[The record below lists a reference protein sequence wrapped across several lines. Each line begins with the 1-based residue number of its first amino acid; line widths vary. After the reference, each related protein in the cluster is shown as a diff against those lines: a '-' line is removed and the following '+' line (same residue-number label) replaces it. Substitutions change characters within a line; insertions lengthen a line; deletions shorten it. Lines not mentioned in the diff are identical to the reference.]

1 MHPASH
7 TDLGALGK
15 GKGGESDHLYNM
27 CACEPQLGVE
37 DNGRSHVLHFQVP
50 YTSYRMVI

>member
-50 YTSYRMVI
+50 YTSYRLVI